1 MPLRFPRPLLTLTGI
16 GLLSLP
22 IWLFGI
28 RCWQRPPQSNLE
40 QPLFKGI
47 SYRREYRS
55 TPRPLMLHFITV
67 DLNAP
72 GIRVLATP
80 DTPSSESGEFKA
92 RTTSEFLNE
101 FKLQLAINANFFFP
115 FKEKTPWDYYPKSG
129 DRVSA
134 VGQAISNGTTYSSVE
149 PSWSALC
156 FLASQQAQIVSDGQC
171 PTGTTQAVAGS
182 NMLLSKGK
190 INKILAGT
198 ADSDGLYSRTAVGID
213 QTGKKLWLVAIDDK
227 QPLYSEGVT
236 QEELA
241 EILLKLGAYN
251 ALNLD
256 GGGSTTLARATPT
269 GAEILNSP
277 VHTKIPMRERSVA
290 NHLGF
295 FALPL

>member
-1 MPLRFPRPLLTLTGI
+1 MHLRFPRPLLTLAGI

-55 TPRPLMLHFITV
+55 TPRPLMLHYATV

-80 DTPSSESGEFKA
+80 GTPSTENDEFKA

-101 FKLQLAINANFFFP
+101 FKLQLALNANFFFP
-115 FKEKTPWDYYPKSG
+115 FREKAPWDYYPQSG

-134 VGQAISNGTTYSSVE
+134 VGQAISNGTTYSTGESA
-149 PSWSALC
+149 WSALC
-156 FLASQQAQIVSDGQC
+156 FSASQQAQIAAKGQC
-171 PTGTTQAVAGS
+171 PMGTTQAVAGS
-182 NMLLSKGK
+182 NLLLSKGK
-190 INKILAGT
+190 INKILEGT

-213 QTGKKLWLVAIDDK
+213 QTGKKLWIVAIDDK

-256 GGGSTTLARATPT
+256 GGGSTTLVQATST